1 MVVMVLD
8 PRLTPR
14 ASERDLEAGVWVGKG
29 YEVAQYQ
36 LHEAVFSGRSKAVVS
51 RYVKRWR
58 EKSYLVAERLNGIGM
73 NRLRLTSKGRD
84 FLLRHEA
91 AAEEDLFVP
100 ARAVAPKDL
109 AHRLWINDLRVVLG
123 KLSARP
129 ELVLPAWALERC
141 FTPRL
146 RAIPDVLAVTRRG
159 ESSSALAIEVDL
171 GGEALKSCFV
181 PKLAVLQGV
190 LQGMVM
196 TDGSAAVLVLT
207 SSEKRKDGIV
217 EATSGF
223 DRTIP
228 IAVET
233 LPKECGR
240 EGLRA
245 LERMFTP
252 TVNTSSQSEADK
264 TRCFS

>member
-1 MVVMVLD
+1 MD
-8 PRLTPR
+8 PRLIPR
-14 ASERDLEAGVWVGKG
+14 ASKRDLEAGAWIGRG

-36 LHEAVFSGRSKAVVS
+36 LHEAVFPGRSEAVVS
-51 RYVKRWR
+51 RFVKRWKGR
-58 EKSYLVAERLNGIGM
+58 GYLVAERLNGIGM
-73 NRLRLTSKGRD
+73 NRLRLTFKGRD

-91 AAEEDLFVP
+91 AAQVDLFVP

-109 AHRLWINDLRVVLG
+109 AHRLWINDLRVVLPSLPV
-123 KLSARP
+123 KP
-129 ELVLPAWALERC
+129 ELVLPAWALERR

-146 RAIPDVLAVTRRG
+146 PAIPDVLAVSRRG
-159 ESSSALAIEVDL
+159 DRSSALAIEVDL
-171 GGEALKSCFV
+171 GGEALKSCFI
-181 PKLAVLQGV
+181 PKLSALQGV
-190 LQGMVM
+190 LQSMV

-207 SSEKRKDGIV
+207 SSERRKDGIA
-217 EATSGF
+217 EAASHF

-252 TVNTSSQSEADK
+252 TVKASSQVDADK
-264 TRCFS
+264 AQCVS